1 MIRQPSLP
9 LRGLAAVPLFGLLL
23 ARAVAGDV
31 AGVVSDPGSTSFL
44 SGASVIVVETSRAV
58 STDSEGRFRLTGLP
72 AGNYTLDVQ
81 YLGYEGKQVRVTV
94 PETGEVKTDIMLDA
108 GVVQMG
114 ALVVEGYREGRSRAL
129 QQKRTQANILD
140 IISADAI
147 GNLPD
152 RNVAEAV
159 ARAPGVSITGM
170 EQGEGRYVSIRGID
184 PNLNQVMMDGAVLA
198 AAGGSRLGA
207 RCPSTRLGREMS
219 PRSK

>member
-81 YLGYEGKQVRVTV
+81 YLGYEGKQVQVTV
-94 PETGEVKTDIMLDA
+94 PDGEVKTDIARCRSRPDGCA
-108 GVVQMG
+108 GG
-114 ALVVEGYREGRSRAL
+114 GGYREGRSRSPAEARR
-129 QQKRTQANILD
+129 RT
-140 IISADAI
+140 SF
-147 GNLPD
+147 PPTPSTSEP
-152 RNVAEAV
+152 NVAEAV
-159 ARAPGVSITGM
+159 AGQGSASRAWSTG
-170 EQGEGRYVSIRGID
+170 GRYVSIRGID
-184 PNLNQVMMDGAVLA
+184 RI
-198 AAGGSRLGA
+198 SIR
-207 RCPSTRLGREMS
+207 
-219 PRSK
+219 